1 MRGRGGLG
9 NMQRIMQMNE
19 QVKSM
24 GQKIEEKSMTEMR
37 TQIEKFSEKLSEFAT
52 KHKDE
57 IKLNPEFRKEFY
69 LMCTEMGVDPLAS
82 RSVWSN
88 SLNLA
93 EFYYELAIQIVT
105 ISIAIRE
112 KTGALIELSELK
124 KYLTSLRK
132 KDDITEMDITKSI
145 ESVSELKCGF
155 QMVTFSNNKK
165 AVITIPIQISNDSNI
180 VMEVAQENKG
190 MITYYTFYRKYSN
203 YSIETFEEIL
213 NQLINNGI
221 VWIDCSYSIIDF
233 NKEKKEI
240 YDCKQY
246 FNGKMFFIYW
256 FPGLIGDRS

>member
-9 NMQRIMQMNE
+9 NMQRQMQMNE
-19 QVKSM
+19 QVKNI
-24 GQKIEEKSMTEMR
+24 GQKIEEKNMTEMK
-37 TQIEKFSEKLSEFAT
+37 TQIDNFSVKLSEFAT

-57 IKLNPEFRKEFY
+57 IKLNPEFRREFY
-69 LMCTEMGVDPLAS
+69 MMCTEMGVDPLAS

-112 KTGALIELSELK
+112 KKGVLIDLDELK

-155 QMVTFSNNKK
+155 QMVTFSNKKK
-165 AVITIPIQISNDSNI
+165 AVITIPIQISNDSNL
-180 VMEVAQENKG
+180 VMEVALENKG
-190 MITYYTFYRKYSN
+190 MITYYTFYKKYST
-203 YSIETFEEIL
+203 YSIEMFEEIL
-213 NQLINNGI
+213 NELINNGI
-221 VWIDCSYSIIDF
+221 VWIDSTYSIIDF
-233 NKEKKEI
+233 NRERKEI
-240 YDCKQY
+240 CECKE
-246 FNGKMFFIYW
+246 FLKGSMFLIYW
-256 FPGLIGDRS
+256 FPGLIGDS